1 MSRNGVAKGIPDHNI
16 TGTRKDGAH
25 MVRRGA
31 HAAKFHHNSEE
42 DGAEDGAQKCARNK
56 TLHHTLASTS
66 AKPQTSA
73 PTSVTTPDIGLHV
86 MLSDVMLMQSTIHC
100 NTCMQKKPTCSL
112 QNQKMHV
119 HMLVMLHMTIPN
131 DKFTSQSPM
140 TTHRHLQFFK
150 MFPKQRA
157 LFLQW
162 PQFPPMQKLQQ
173 TKCT

>member
-1 MSRNGVAKGIPDHNI
+1 MVERGTVAKCKWPTTKQTAKQQSGFQPEQERQPLPRHTCHGMSRNGVAKGISDHNI

-73 PTSVTTPDIGLHV
+73 PTSVTTPPRHAKRRHAHAIHDPLQHLHA
-86 MLSDVMLMQSTIHC
+86 
-100 NTCMQKKPTCSL
+100 KKT
-112 QNQKMHV
+112 N
-119 HMLVMLHMTIPN
+119 
-131 DKFTSQSPM
+131 
-140 TTHRHLQFFK
+140 
-150 MFPKQRA
+150 MFPPKSKNACPHARHA
-157 LFLQW
+157 AHDN
-162 PQFPPMQKLQQ
+162 PQ
-173 TKCT
+173 